1 VSRNAGERPLIVQ
14 SDRTVL
20 LQTGLPA
27 SDAARDGLAQF
38 AELLKSPE
46 HVHTYRISPLS
57 LWNAASAGVTVDE
70 ILRVLREH
78 SRFDIPRNLEEE
90 VQEILSRYGRF
101 RLRAG
106 EDDDLV
112 LEADD
117 TALLAEIATNPRI
130 RPLLAARVGPGR
142 VQVAQQNRG
151 RLKQALVRLD
161 WPVDD
166 LAGYVEGDSLR
177 FGLREVTLSGAPF
190 TLRRYQIESV
200 DAFHAGGT
208 TRGGS
213 GVIVLP
219 CGAGKTIVGL
229 TIMDRLQTSTLVLTT
244 SITAL
249 RQWREELLQR
259 TTLADEQIGEY
270 SGEAKSVAPV
280 TLSTYQILT
289 HRKTR
294 KDPFTHFELF
304 RRRNWGL
311 IVYDEVHLLPAPVF
325 RVLAEIQSRRRLGL
339 TATLVRED
347 GHEEDVFSLIGPKKY
362 DVPWRELERKGF
374 IAAASCVEVRVPLS
388 AELRRQYYAAED
400 RDAFRIAATN
410 PAKEPV
416 VEELLHRHG
425 GERTL
430 VIGHYLAQLREL
442 AARLQAPLLTGST
455 PQGDRDALY
464 ARFRRGEIAILVVS
478 RVANFAVDLPSASV
492 AVQVSGTFGSRQEEA
507 QRLGRILR
515 PKEGD
520 NTARF
525 YTVVSAGT
533 VEAEY
538 ARKRQIFLAEQ
549 GYRYT
554 IEGTAGAL

>member
-1 VSRNAGERPLIVQ
+1 
-14 SDRTVL
+14 
-20 LQTGLPA
+20 
-27 SDAARDGLAQF
+27 
-38 AELLKSPE
+38 
-46 HVHTYRISPLS
+46 
-57 LWNAASAGVTVDE
+57 
-70 ILRVLREH
+70 
-78 SRFDIPRNLEEE
+78 
-90 VQEILSRYGRF
+90 
-101 RLRAG
+101 
-106 EDDDLV
+106 
-112 LEADD
+112 
-117 TALLAEIATNPRI
+117 
-130 RPLLAARVGPGR
+130 
-142 VQVAQQNRG
+142 
-151 RLKQALVRLD
+151 
-161 WPVDD
+161 
-166 LAGYVEGDSLR
+166 
-177 FGLREVTLSGAPF
+177 
-190 TLRRYQIESV
+190 
-200 DAFHAGGT
+200 
-208 TRGGS
+208 
-213 GVIVLP
+213 
-219 CGAGKTIVGL
+219 
-229 TIMDRLQTSTLVLTT
+229 LQTSTLVLTT

-259 TTLADEQIGEY
+259 TTLSDDQIGEY
-270 SGEAKSVAPV
+270 SGAAKSVAPV

-304 RRRNWGL
+304 RCRNWGL

-388 AELRRQYYAAED
+388 PELRRQYYAAED

-416 VEELLHRHG
+416 VEEILRRHSG
-425 GERTL
+425 DRIL

-442 AARLQAPLLTGST
+442 AAGLQAPLLTGST
-455 PQGDRDALY
+455 RQAERDDLY
-464 ARFRRGEIAILVVS
+464 SRFRQGEIPILVVS
-478 RVANFAVDLPSASV
+478 RVANFAVDLPAASV

-554 IEGTAGAL
+554 VEGTAGAF